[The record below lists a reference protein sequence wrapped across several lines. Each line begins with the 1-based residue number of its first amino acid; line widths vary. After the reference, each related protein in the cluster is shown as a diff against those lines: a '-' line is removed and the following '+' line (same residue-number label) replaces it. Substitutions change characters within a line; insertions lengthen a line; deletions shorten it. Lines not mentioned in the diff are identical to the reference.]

1 MKRALI
7 FGSTGGIGQAIA
19 KQLAADGWSLYL
31 HYDHNESAAQKLQK
45 KFSQKFPKQD
55 FFTLKLS
62 FLDSMKDIKDILATI
77 FPVNALIFA
86 QGITDYNFLKDQ
98 DFATIDKI
106 MQVNLVVPIKIV
118 SFLEN
123 MLLKYDHSRI
133 IFLGS
138 VYGKQA
144 SALESVY
151 SASKGGLSAFSKG
164 YAREVAS
171 SHLTVN
177 VLAPGAVDT
186 PMNNI
191 FDQDTLDEVKSE
203 IPAGRLA
210 QGSDVAYWVKTLLS
224 EKADCLTG
232 QTIYIDGGWLV

>member
-7 FGSTGGIGQAIA
+7 FGATGGIGQAIA
-19 KQLAADGWSLYL
+19 TDLAKEGWSLYL
-31 HYDHNESAAQKLQK
+31 HYDKQK
-45 KFSQKFPKQD
+45 KFAEQMQEEFSHAYPQQD
-55 FFTLKLS
+55 FFTLKVS
-62 FLDSMKDIKDILATI
+62 FLDSSEVIKDKLNNI

-86 QGITDYNFLKDQ
+86 QGITDYSFLKDQ
-98 DFATIDKI
+98 DPEMIDKI
-106 MQVNLVVPIKIV
+106 LKVNLTAPIKIV
-118 SFLEN
+118 SYLEE
-123 MLLKYDHSRI
+123 MLLNYDHSRI

-144 SALESVY
+144 SALEAVY
-151 SASKGGLSAFSKG
+151 SASKGGLSAFCKG
-164 YAREVAS
+164 YSREVAS

-186 PMNNI
+186 PMNKI
-191 FDQDTLDEVKSE
+191 FSDDILEQVKSE

-210 QGSDVAYWVKTLLS
+210 NASDVSYWVKALLS
-224 EKADCLTG
+224 NQADYLTG